1 MRVGAESCTRRGGGC
16 AGWATV
22 TRESGRGRAAP
33 RTAARDGVSVAL
45 RRRAGQRERCPPAVC
60 FVPLPSV
67 RGVDRAMVT
76 RDGCGKPARHSGP
89 AHDGSVKRA
98 PPEHGTRET
107 CHRTGSLQAPVWS
120 SFRSAYCYCYRLGTV
135 QLGHGGFGPV
145 TVDLFFYFSN
155 IFKSLQ
161 IQKSV

>member
-120 SFRSAYCYCYRLGTV
+120 SFRSAYCYCYRLGIRILDV
-135 QLGHGGFGPV
+135 RVLVSCH
-145 TVDLFFYFSN
+145 
-155 IFKSLQ
+155 
-161 IQKSV
+161 